1 MSERHHFPEELL
13 IEVLKRL
20 PVGSLVRFTAVSK
33 SLFFF
38 ITSPAFASA
47 HLRHSRCNDNS
58 SRNLLLHRRVR
69 YPSRKRKCEIL
80 CESDHQTLT
89 PISSPELPLSIPDGD
104 GILIMVGCC
113 NGVVCL
119 LYNRHSGSESIY
131 LWNPCIQK
139 LMTLPSAAIIRPW
152 CFSVLGFG
160 VDPEGGLKV
169 VRVVHER
176 ETGWIRSVSDHV
188 EIYSLGTGTWRRIS
202 VVGVNPCEIILVQSQ
217 TFVHGAVHW
226 IGSKLMDDNARQY
239 CIIVFS
245 MSDEVFSEIM
255 LPDELACAGSGFS
268 KDLRMVTFG
277 ESVVVYWQTVG
288 MDGLSFELWMMKEY
302 GVVGSWCRLHRM
314 EPVEWAAE
322 VVGLR
327 KNGDVFISTDDEEDG
342 ELVSYC
348 PDTGAVSKL
357 GIYGS
362 DFIFHVFEYLESLV
376 LLQEQSCVI
385 DGISEEMTSLALI

>member
-13 IEVLKRL
+13 IEILKRL
-20 PVGSLVRFTAVSK
+20 PVRSLVRFTAVSK
-33 SLFFF
+33 SWFLF

-47 HLRHSRCNDNS
+47 HLRHSRCKDNS
-58 SRNLLLHRRVR
+58 GRNLLLHRRVR
-69 YPSRKRKCEIL
+69 HPTRKGKYEIL

-89 PISSPELPLSIPDGD
+89 PISSPELPLSIPDGNE
-104 GILIMVGCC
+104 ILIMLGCC

-119 LYNRHSGSESIY
+119 VSNPYSESRSIY

-152 CFSVLGFG
+152 CSSVLGFG

-169 VRVVHER
+169 VRVVL
-176 ETGWIRSVSDHV
+176 ETEKGSIRRVSDHV

-202 VVGVNPCEIILVQSQ
+202 VVGVNPCKIILVQSQ

-226 IGSKLMDDNARQY
+226 IGSKLMDDNARQN

-255 LPDELACAGSGFS
+255 LPDELANAGSSSS
-268 KDLRMVTFG
+268 KYLRMVAFG
-277 ESVVVYWQTVG
+277 ESVVVSWQTVG

-314 EPVEWAAE
+314 EPVEWVRE
-322 VVGLR
+322 VVCLR
-327 KNGDVFISTDDEEDG
+327 KNGDVFISTNDEEDG

-348 PDTGAVSKL
+348 PNTGAVSEL

-362 DFIFHVFEYLESLV
+362 DNIFYVFEYLESLV